1 MATNPVRDAINTLI
15 QTQEFKDIYKQ
26 QQGKDIDRGKETSIT
41 NATEAFYNFIK
52 QQTTAYNEGTKENLY
67 NSHIKTIK
75 QVWQRAPYNIYKT
88 EILYLIDKL
97 LSLPSVVAQQSTAPT
112 TVESKVSTAP
122 APSQQQAPAPSQ
134 QQAPAPAR
142 SPSRLVQQAPAPP
155 NPYPLGGVGIEG
167 FCPLI
172 NVGNSCYMNAT
183 MQMLYSIPELR
194 DFFTTTTMEQIDA
207 SDRVGKDPE
216 DGNDADARLQV
227 ALRRACSS
235 KDLVLKSLKLMKLFY
250 TGMNTVAQ
258 SQNKGM
264 ALNIEAI
271 QAPGVV
277 QKDLY
282 SDLITLVKLGNR
294 RQEDPN
300 EFLMN
305 LFTNLGCS
313 KLFENVYS
321 LFVFNERNTK
331 TCKPNP
337 DGNGQVHERI
347 AISTTLTVDANASI
361 HSIQSAIN
369 DYEKTEVLDSDN
381 SRTEDCAPVVNGVT
395 QWDGITQASRFP
407 PNTAT
412 KELTLMI
419 LPTTKYF
426 IVNVKR
432 EGYDKKRLRHFKHMT
447 SIRLNNYITVDNV
460 HFKLKFVVVHHG
472 TSPRG
477 GHYTAVSFDQ
487 DGKPEYDFD
496 DGRITKQNDL
506 SMVETIHKNSRL
518 VLYERVAALPAN
530 YVDSESNSNNESV
543 NYVDSESN
551 SNNESNN
558 EKNRILEAELL
569 EIFKQQQQQQQQ
581 QQQKQ
586 QTENSSNNETN
597 SEAEA
602 EGLAP
607 ANNEYSGGERRRKT
621 RKHRKLSKRHTRKH

>member
-15 QTQEFKDIYKQ
+15 QTQEFKNIYKQ
-26 QQGKDIDRGKETSIT
+26 QQGKDIDRARETSIT
-41 NATEAFYNFIK
+41 NNTEAFYNFIK
-52 QQTTAYNEGTKENLY
+52 QQTTSYDKTTRDALFKYHIENNITPYQKFTYTKYEKL
-67 NSHIKTIK
+67 
-75 QVWQRAPYNIYKT
+75 
-88 EILYLIDKL
+88 ILYLIDRL
-97 LSLPSVVAQQSTAPT
+97 LTSLPTSVVAQQSTART
-112 TVESKVSTAP
+112 KVESKVSTAP
-122 APSQQQAPAPSQ
+122 VRVVPQQQAPVPQ
-134 QQAPAPAR
+134 
-142 SPSRLVQQAPAPP
+142 QQAPAPP
-155 NPYPLGGVGIEG
+155 NPYPLSGVGIEG
-167 FCPLI
+167 FCPLV

-216 DGNDADARLQV
+216 EGNDADAKLQV
-227 ALRRACSS
+227 ALRRACHS
-235 KDLVLKSLKLMKLFY
+235 KELVLKSLKLMKLFY
-250 TGMNTVAQ
+250 AGMNTVAQ
-258 SQNKGM
+258 SQNKHM
-264 ALNIEAI
+264 ALNIQAI
-271 QAPGVV
+271 QAPGVI

-300 EFLMN
+300 EFLNN
-305 LFTNLGCS
+305 LFTKLGCS
-313 KLFENVYS
+313 KLFENVHT
-321 LFVFNERNTK
+321 LFVFNEQTTK

-337 DGNGQVHERI
+337 DGNGQSHSRTDI
-347 AISTTLTVDANASI
+347 LNTLTVSANASI

-369 DYEKTEVLDSDN
+369 DYEEPEALDPDN
-381 SRTEDCAPVVNGVT
+381 SRIEDCAPVVNGVT

-407 PNTAT
+407 PNAAT
-412 KELTLMI
+412 KKLTLKI

-426 IVNVKR
+426 IVNVRR
-432 EGYDKKRLRHFKHMT
+432 EGQDKRTQRQFKQMT
-447 SIRLNNYITVDNV
+447 SIKLNNYITVDNV

-472 TSPRG
+472 ESLAG

-496 DGRITKQNDL
+496 DRYVTKQNDL

-530 YVDSESNSNNESV
+530 YVDSESNSNNES
-543 NYVDSESN
+543 
-551 SNNESNN
+551 NN
-558 EKNRILEAELL
+558 EKTRILEALLL
-569 EIFKQQQQQQQQ
+569 EKFKQQ

-586 QTENSSNNETN
+586 QAENSSSNETN

-602 EGLAP
+602 EGLKLLREFDGEQSSINSQFNENTALAIQMTMPSEP